1 MKMKKID
8 ISTQTI
14 QPYIEKIEK
23 LTKTQRI
30 LASIGVIVL
39 IIGAFVYFSILPK
52 IEQINKLS
60 KEYDELNAKVIKMK
74 ADASQLAMY
83 RNMMK
88 DAEAQFRV
96 VRKALPDNKEI
107 PALLTSISQSGH
119 DSGLEFLLFEPQNEE
134 MKDFY
139 TEIPVSI
146 SVSGNYHNV
155 GLFLSKVASLPR
167 VVNVRNLQMTPLAAK
182 EKEEASLTTSCTAV
196 TYRFVEKQ
204 PETQPKDDKNKKK

>member
-1 MKMKKID
+1 MKKID

-14 QPYIEKIEK
+14 EPYIEKIEK

-30 LASIGVIVL
+30 LISIGVIAL

-52 IEQINKLS
+52 VEQINKLT
-60 KEYDELNAKVIKMK
+60 KQYNELNAKMIKMK
-74 ADASQLAMY
+74 AEAAQLARY

-96 VRKALPDNKEI
+96 VRKALPDGKEI

-119 DSGLEFLLFEPQNEE
+119 DSGLEFLLFEPKNEE

-146 SVSGNYHNV
+146 SVSGGYHNV
-155 GLFLSKVASLPR
+155 GLFLSKVAGLPR
-167 VVNVRNLQMTPLAAK
+167 VVNIRDLKMTPLK
-182 EKEEASLTTSCTAV
+182 EKESTSLNTSCTAV

-204 PETQPKDDKNKKK
+204 PETQPTDAKK

>member
-1 MKMKKID
+1 MKKID
-8 ISTQTI
+8 ISTQAI
-14 QPYIEKIEK
+14 QPYIDKIEK

-30 LASIGVIVL
+30 LASLGVIAL
-39 IIGAFVYFSILPK
+39 IVGAFVYFSIFPK
-52 IEQINKLS
+52 VKQIDTLT
-60 KEYDELNAKVIKMK
+60 KEYNELNAKMIKMK
-74 ADASQLAMY
+74 ADASQVAKY

-88 DAEAQFRV
+88 DAESQFRL

-146 SVSGNYHNV
+146 SVSGSYHNV
-155 GLFLSKVASLPR
+155 GLFLSRVASLSR
-167 VVNVRNLQMTPLAAK
+167 VVNIKNLQMNPLK
-182 EKEEASLTTSCTAV
+182 EATSLNTSCTAV

-204 PETQPKDDKNKKK
+204 PETQPKDANNNKK

>member
-1 MKMKKID
+1 MKKLD
-8 ISTQTI
+8 ISTQAI

-30 LASIGVIVL
+30 LASLGVVVIIV
-39 IIGAFVYFSILPK
+39 GAFVYFSIFPK
-52 IEQINKLS
+52 AKQIDTLT
-60 KEYDELNAKVIKMK
+60 KEYNELDAKMIKMK
-74 ADASQLAMY
+74 AEASQVAKY
-83 RNMMK
+83 RSMMK
-88 DAEAQFRV
+88 DAEAQFRL

-146 SVSGNYHNV
+146 SVSGGYHNV
-155 GLFLSKVASLPR
+155 GLFLSRVASLPR
-167 VVNVRNLQMTPLAAK
+167 VVNIKNLQMTPLK
-182 EKEEASLTTSCTAV
+182 EATSLNTSCTAV

-204 PETQPKDDKNKKK
+204 PETQPKDANNKKK